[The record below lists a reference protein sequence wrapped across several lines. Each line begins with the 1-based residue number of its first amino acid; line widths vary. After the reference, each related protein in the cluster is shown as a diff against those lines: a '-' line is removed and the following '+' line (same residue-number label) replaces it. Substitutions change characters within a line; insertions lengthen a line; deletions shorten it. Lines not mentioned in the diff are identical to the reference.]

1 MHHICIEVNDIK
13 SAMQDLKAQNIKLL
27 SDEPKIGAHGKP
39 VRDTD
44 KKSFL
49 TELTHIFISFAG
61 SFYPSKKLSW
71 CAG

>member
-1 MHHICIEVNDIK
+1 MTYRVHIFQIPQRHHRFLAIYFTGMHHICIEVNDIK

-44 KKSFL
+44 KKLF
-49 TELTHIFISFAG
+49 
-61 SFYPSKKLSW
+61 
-71 CAG
+71 

>member
-44 KKSFL
+44 KNLFFP
-49 TELTHIFISFAG
+49 ELTHIFISFAG